1 MSDPANTFDVAVLG
15 SGPGGYV
22 AAIRGSQLG
31 LRVALVE
38 PYARFGGTCLHQGCV
53 PTKALAEA
61 ARLYRQALKGKEYG
75 VLCADLRF
83 DLALAR
89 ARKERL
95 VKKLSAGIEFLL
107 KKNRVETIQGRGRLG
122 APGVVE
128 VRGEEGMREIR
139 ARHIVIATGSENKN
153 LPGLE
158 PDGRNIISH
167 KEILE
172 LDRVPG
178 SLLVVGAGSIGIEF
192 ASILSLFGSRVT
204 VVEMLPR
211 ILPLEDPEISR
222 ELQKILTRQGIRF
235 LTGAR
240 VERLEAWEEGV
251 HAEIVDA
258 EGKREKIEVDKAL
271 IAVGR
276 SPSTRDLGLEQAG
289 VETKEGFIPVDG
301 DMRTNVAGIY
311 AIGDVVPTPALAHLA
326 SHEGMAA
333 VEAIA
338 RGRATPINYD
348 LVPACTFCH
357 PKVASVGLTEP
368 EAARRG
374 FDVVVGRFPFA
385 AVSLATILGENS
397 GFVKIVSEKGN
408 GRILGVHMIGPHVT
422 ELISEGTA
430 IIGLRGSAADVSAL
444 IHPHPTLSEGLME
457 AARALYAGAAIHI

>member
-1 MSDPANTFDVAVLG
+1 M
-15 SGPGGYV
+15 

-38 PYARFGGTCLHQGCV
+38 PYSRFGGTCLHWGCV
-53 PTKALAEA
+53 PTKALVES
-61 ARLYRQALKGKEYG
+61 ARLYRQAQQGKEFG
-75 VLCADLRF
+75 LLCGDLRF

-95 VKKLSAGIEFLL
+95 VKKLSAGVEFLL
-107 KKNRVETIQGRGRLG
+107 KKNRVETIRGRGRLG

-128 VRGEEGMREIR
+128 VQGEGGAREIR
-139 ARHIVIATGSENKN
+139 ARHIVIATGSENKTF
-153 LPGLE
+153 PGLE
-158 PDGRNIISH
+158 PDGRDILSH

-178 SLLVVGAGSIGIEF
+178 TLLVVGAGAIGIEF
-192 ASILSLFGSRVT
+192 ASIFSQFGSRVT

-211 ILPLEDPEISR
+211 ILPLEDPEISG
-222 ELQKILTRQGIRF
+222 ELEKILAKQGIRF

-240 VERLEAWEEGV
+240 LERLEAREEGV
-251 HAEIVDA
+251 RAEIIDA
-258 EGKREKIEVDKAL
+258 EGKREEIGADKAL
-271 IAVGR
+271 VAVGR

-289 VETKEGFIPVDG
+289 VATQRGFIPVDG
-301 DMRTNVAGIY
+301 DMRTNVGGIY

-338 RGRATPINYD
+338 RGRATPVNYD

-357 PKVASVGLTEP
+357 PEVASVGLTEP
-368 EAARRG
+368 EAADRG

-385 AVSLATILGENS
+385 AVSKATILGENA
-397 GFVKIVSEKGN
+397 GFVKIVSEKGH

-422 ELISEGTA
+422 ELVSEGTA
-430 IIGLRGSAADVSAL
+430 VIGLEGRAADVSAL